1 MALFVRSRCFTV
13 CVRVNL
19 CVCVCA
25 CVCEY
30 VHFLVCYLEK
40 EPEDLQ
46 KISKEIF
53 PMLYVFVYANPED
66 LNVQWRESVC
76 TAVLDNLFSFPV
88 FPSLVLPFFF
98 TFLFL
103 FQLILHSHHLSLWLS
118 SSLCEKIPVV
128 KCVVMC
134 ICD

>member
-1 MALFVRSRCFTV
+1 MALFLRSQCFTV
-13 CVRVNL
+13 CVCVWT

-25 CVCEY
+25 LVF
-30 VHFLVCYLEK
+30 VSMFIFL

-53 PMLYVFVYANPED
+53 PMLYVFVYANQED

-88 FPSLVLPFFF
+88 FPSLVLPS
-98 TFLFL
+98 L
-103 FQLILHSHHLSLWLS
+103 LSYS
-118 SSLCEKIPVV
+118 SSNSF
-128 KCVVMC
+128 
-134 ICD
+134 